1 MLNRRIRYSSLH
13 LLFSAGL
20 AGVVGLIVFRLWY
33 PPPFSAISGGV
44 ALFVL
49 VVCVDVVLGPLL
61 TAVVASPTKPQ
72 RELRRDLAL
81 IVGVQLAG
89 LAFGV
94 YTLGLAR
101 PVLISFEID
110 RYRVVTAADID
121 VETLNE
127 APANLRRLSWTG
139 PRMIAA
145 VKPSDPAEQMRSIE
159 LGFAG
164 VDLSMLP
171 KNWRDYS
178 SQRDAVNKAAHP
190 LSLLLGR
197 YPGQADAVRGIASR
211 TGVGLEHL
219 RFLPVL
225 SRQASW
231 AAVISVPDARI
242 LGYLP
247 VDGFL

>member
-20 AGVVGLIVFRLWY
+20 AGVVGLLVFRLWY
-33 PPPFSAISGGV
+33 PPPFSTISAGV

-49 VVCVDVVLGPLL
+49 VVSVDVVLGPLL
-61 TAVVASPTKPQ
+61 TAVIASPTKPR

-89 LAFGV
+89 LAIGLH
-94 YTLGLAR
+94 TLGLAR

-110 RYRVVTAADID
+110 RFRVVTAADID
-121 VETLNE
+121 VETLKE
-127 APANLRRLSWTG
+127 APADLRRLSWTG
-139 PRMIAA
+139 PRLIAA

-159 LGFAG
+159 LGLAG
-164 VDLSMLP
+164 VDLSMIP
-171 KNWRDYS
+171 KYWRDYS
-178 SQRDAVNKAAHP
+178 SQRDAVDKAAHP
-190 LSLLLGR
+190 LALLLRR
-197 YPGQADAVRGIASR
+197 YPGQAATVREIAARSGI
-211 TGVGLEHL
+211 EPKNL